1 MKLWIRSQ
9 ERDLL
14 EECNRLAVQSI
25 ITPNKK
31 HQTWG
36 VISNFGCVGE
46 YATRERCLE
55 IIDEIQE
62 LLKLGNPENAF
73 YNITNCEM
81 PPEKLAELFKQV
93 RQDKAIVTKDVEFEV
108 FIPSVVTY
116 EMPEQ

>member
-55 IIDEIQE
+55 IIDEIQS
-62 LLKLGNPENAF
+62 LFVSNNKV
-73 YNITNCEM
+73 
-81 PPEKLAELFKQV
+81 LFK
-93 RQDKAIVTKDVEFEV
+93 
-108 FIPSVVTY
+108 SVDISGLCQPKIILY
-116 EMPEQ
+116 QMPEE